1 LAVEIDREEYSVP
14 WQGVIYE
21 ATYSGRL
28 YACVIATH
36 HLRMK
41 RGRDAVAEFR
51 ARLSDVEQATEQR
64 LKAANVGLDEAR
76 QRAPERIIV
85 PLPL

>member
-1 LAVEIDREEYSVP
+1 LAP
-14 WQGVIYE
+14 TIYE
-21 ATYSGRL
+21 AIYSGRL
-28 YACVIATH
+28 YACVVATH
-36 HLRMK
+36 HLGMK

-51 ARLSDVEQATEQR
+51 ARLPDVEQATEQR
-64 LKAANVGLDEAR
+64 LRAANIGLDEAR